1 LVYYLRRMERNDLA
15 QVNKIDRE
23 AFPTQWPPANYRQEL
38 NNKMAYYIVARD
50 DERAGEDEDEET
62 REHRARLAWLLPWA
76 KHRQLEAPPPVRRDY
91 IVGFSGIWL
100 MVDEAHITNIAV
112 RQEYQGRG
120 IGEMLLIVTIDMSLE
135 LEARVM
141 TLEVRASN
149 QVAQNLYSKYGFVEM
164 GRRRGYYLDNR
175 EDAVIM
181 STESIAAATFQQRL
195 NDLRQA
201 LRQKLAWEVAR
212 LV

>member
-1 LVYYLRRMERNDLA
+1 
-15 QVNKIDRE
+15 
-23 AFPTQWPPANYRQEL
+23 
-38 NNKMAYYIVARD
+38 
-50 DERAGEDEDEET
+50 
-62 REHRARLAWLLPWA
+62 
-76 KHRQLEAPPPVRRDY
+76 
-91 IVGFSGIWL
+91 
-100 MVDEAHITNIAV
+100 
-112 RQEYQGRG
+112 
-120 IGEMLLIVTIDMSLE
+120 MSLE

-181 STESIAAATFQQRL
+181 STESIAAETFQQHL

-201 LRQKLAWEVAR
+201 LRQKLAWEVTR

>member
-50 DERAGEDEDEET
+50 LERAGEDEDEET
-62 REHRARLAWLLPWA
+62 RGQLARLAWLLPWA
-76 KHRQLEAPPPVRRDY
+76 KRRQEEALPPVRRDY
-91 IVGFSGIWL
+91 IVGFSGIWV

-120 IGEMLLIVTIDMSLE
+120 IGEMLLIVTIDMSRQLQVS
-135 LEARVM
+135 VM

-149 QVAQNLYSKYGFVEM
+149 RVAQNLYSKYGFVET
-164 GRRRGYYLDNR
+164 GLRRGYYLDNH

-181 STESIAAATFQQRL
+181 STESIASETFQQRL
-195 NDLRQA
+195 NDLRRA
-201 LRQKLAWEVAR
+201 LRQKLTWEAAR